1 MLAGE
6 YWEAVEEEVS
16 VGRRR
21 RGGEYLATAGEV
33 SIGWQG
39 KRQVAV
45 QEVSMVHRRRG
56 WEGVALEG
64 VLGGGRGG
72 KFWEVAG
79 KFEPIFSPTM
89 FSFVEVQAGVVRA
102 QAMNRRS
109 GREKRG

>member
-1 MLAGE
+1 VLAGE

-21 RGGEYLATAGEV
+21 RGGEYLAMAGEV
-33 SIGWQG
+33 SIGRQG

-45 QEVSMVHRRRG
+45 HEVSMVRRRRG

-72 KFWEVAG
+72 KL
-79 KFEPIFSPTM
+79 
-89 FSFVEVQAGVVRA
+89 R
-102 QAMNRRS
+102 
-109 GREKRG
+109 